1 MDKAFG
7 GGESSRRSSDHRDSP
22 RFEVDLPATV
32 KISRTVMTQPFQMK
46 DATVREVAR
55 SGARFSLIIE
65 AGATRE
71 ELTKIL
77 SRRRGCST
85 LCQYPG
91 AEQPSWVFGEITFVE
106 PRVTSQGVKVR
117 FGVLLDESKPE
128 GLADLKA
135 FLKTLEEQSGT
146 PAPDRG

>member
-1 MDKAFG
+1 MDKASIS
-7 GGESSRRSSDHRDSP
+7 GESSRRSSDHRDSA
-22 RFEVDLPATV
+22 RFEVNLPATV

-46 DATVREVAR
+46 DAAIREIAR
-55 SGARFSLIIE
+55 SGAGLSLTIE

-71 ELTKIL
+71 ELTKML
-77 SRRRGCST
+77 SRRRACSA

-91 AEQPSWVFGEITFVE
+91 AGRPSWVFGEITFVE
-106 PRVTSQGVKVR
+106 PRVTSQGVNVR